1 MAVPGG
7 RPRAAEALTLFT
19 LCHAASV
26 CGSAPGPPP
35 HPDSPLADCEAKS
48 GGCLA
53 SVVGDSGA
61 NHRPG
66 GRRDWQTRPPSPGI
80 GTVLA
85 LGLCACVMLPQGV
98 RPGSCSEIG
107 ATLFGAV

>member
-7 RPRAAEALTLFT
+7 RPELQKHLRSSPYVTLPV
-19 LCHAASV
+19 SV
-26 CGSAPGPPP
+26 AQRPAP